1 MLSSVML
8 TPATALAAQDSNE
21 PVTTETRSIKD
32 ESTSAANTSASDSS
46 TGQSS
51 QLGEN
56 NTENSLPVTEN
67 SSSKQQTTNEQSS
80 SASTTSD
87 SRSDE
92 QATSTTETNNKA
104 ESSSSKA
111 SSESKEATADKPKE
125 TRKSVNGLLPNF
137 FTDAWYTDKDG
148 NRLDGT
154 DQIKVGD
161 DITLNYTWAIP
172 DDVKDQI
179 NAGDTYSFELP
190 KGMKIPK
197 ELSGDLKDAEGN
209 VYGHFV
215 IGTDG
220 KATITFTDEIH
231 EKSRIHG
238 SLYAAGQVKLNDDGT
253 DPGLDIP
260 INDETHTDVP
270 GIEVNEGSSLA
281 KEVAGKTLDK
291 DIKDNKANIRW
302 KLKINHTT
310 SALEDG
316 ATISD
321 PMPKGFTYKGN
332 EKLYAWDVAADGS
345 LINKHEVNFSDI
357 FTVTDPSVTFKLKD
371 GLSDAQKHAYY
382 ELEFDTEADLSQVD
396 DLNDKDNIV
405 KVKNEATLHQPS
417 SDDVDADASTDF
429 HNNLGLE
436 KKGEIQANGVIKWT
450 VHVKT
455 SGMGLDAGTEL
466 WDQMDNKQKITD
478 QDGNPIDLSNAVQ
491 TVGNGPKINV
501 KDNGKGS
508 YTFTT
513 ATDAA
518 SNTEFDLVYYTKADG
533 DNVQSNNTIGWDG
546 GHNDGHVGGPSTM
559 TKDPVGSVDKN
570 NHTMNYVI
578 KVNTNHQKITSAKV
592 VDGLSEDASRAGLSM
607 TQQQIDN
614 IKVVRVVNGKE
625 KTLTKGQDYEVTTEP
640 NQAPY
645 SSYTVVLDKAIGSGT
660 TDEFRVY
667 STASYDPSLGDHTYR
682 NWGHYYYTTE
692 NGKGDGSDSVDINP
706 GAKTKTDISKG
717 GDINPIDGTVDW
729 TIKFNDNHKQLGAN
743 GQLVDTLPSSGIY
756 YLDIPAGDVPSD
768 LYTVAKDGQ
777 PVTNVKATYDGN
789 HQITFTGF
797 EAGDNSAYEVHLITK
812 IKRNDDGSLP
822 VLSKDIKNKAKYTDD
837 NVYTS
842 DVKAGVSYQE
852 TGDLIQKGHEGPD
865 ENRNVHYTVKVNPD
879 TETNSGDHKLKL
891 NNVTV
896 EDHPEDTSVLRV
908 DPSSFKVTY
917 KDGTP
922 VPAADYELNAGEQGF
937 TLKFL
942 VTVDQEIHIEYD
954 AKVLIPAG
962 SLPNQ
967 DINAVNRA
975 TITGVVPGK
984 PGTNDNVH
992 IEVPKAGGDAEGIL
1006 GSLTIT
1012 KKDAHDASLLD
1023 GAEFD
1028 LYRTTKDGER
1038 GNKVGTVT
1046 TANGIAKFDNLTM
1059 GSYILVETKA
1069 PAGYDISPEFKL
1081 ENGGKIVT
1089 VKDNGEDHP
1098 AAYVTVKDD
1107 KLTQVSGTKT
1117 WQDND
1122 DQDDLRPESITV
1134 HLWNKNTG
1142 KEVATKVV
1150 TATDNWQYSFDNL
1163 PMYDQDGIKIVYYV
1177 TEDDVANYTGKQ
1189 DGMNLTNTHTPATTA
1204 VSGKKTWD
1212 DHDNQDGTR
1221 PDSITVHLLANGQEV
1236 ASKTVTAND
1245 NWAYSFSNLP
1255 MYDHGEKIIYT
1266 VSETLPDGTEYI
1278 GDTTNGSSMNLTNKY
1293 APKKRSI
1300 SVHKVWE
1307 DANNQDGLRP
1317 NSIWV
1322 QLWANGEKYG
1332 SPVTLN
1338 EANAWAYTW
1347 TDLDQKANGQDI
1359 NYEIKEVKVPGYD
1372 TEIVAIKDG
1381 NITITNKR
1389 TPSTTEIHG
1398 TKTWNDGDNQDHTR
1412 PDSIKVNLLA
1422 NGTVVD
1428 TKTVTAKDGWKYDFT
1443 DLPEYKDGEKI
1454 VYTVTEDVVGG
1465 YSTQLDGTDI
1475 INSYTPAKTSVT
1487 VNKAWQDN
1495 NNQDGL
1501 RSNIRVQ
1508 LYDDLGKKVGNVVT
1522 LNANNNWQY
1531 TWTNLPLNRDGQ
1543 PIIYSVKELDIPE
1556 GYDSVIGQI
1565 KDGNITITNVHTP
1578 ETINLKGTKTWD
1590 DKDNQDG
1597 ERPDEITVYVTDDL
1611 GKTVATQTVK
1621 PDQDGNWNYSFK
1633 DLPKYRDGGQLI
1645 TYTVHEAE
1653 VPGYTTDVDKNNNLT
1668 NTHTPGKTS
1677 LRVTKAW
1684 NDNNNQDGIRPA
1696 SIQVQLYADG
1706 KELGEPVTLNAANQW
1721 TYNWTDLDLRKAGQ
1735 DIKYTVEEVGDN
1747 KGYTLTTDV
1756 KDASNVILTNNHTPE
1771 VTKISGVKTWKDNDD
1786 QDGKRPSSINVNLLA
1801 NGVKVASKTV
1811 TAKDDWKYEFTNLPK
1826 YENGK
1831 EIKYTV
1837 TEDKVDDYTTTIN
1850 GTDITNA
1857 YTPEV
1862 TTAHVAKVWDDANN
1876 QDGKRPSSI
1885 KVQLYADGIASGD
1898 AITLNADNN
1907 WQHTWTGLDAMRDHG
1922 TKIVYTVKEVG
1933 SNTGYTLTVDDKDK
1947 DNMTL
1952 TNTHTPE
1959 VTKISGTK
1967 TWQDNDDQDGDR
1979 PTSIK
1984 VNLFA
1989 NGKQVASKTV
1999 TAADD
2004 WKYEFTDL
2012 PKYENG
2018 EIIKYTITED
2028 TVADY
2033 TTEIN
2038 DFDLTNEH
2046 TPGKTSATVTK
2057 AWNDN
2062 NNQDGIRPD
2071 EIKVQL
2077 YADNVAKGDV
2087 VTLTAK
2093 DNWTYTWH
2101 DLDAKRDHGKDIVY
2115 TVKEVG
2121 SNKGYDITTD
2131 TTDHGNMVITNTHTP
2146 EVTKV
2151 NGVKTW
2157 KDNDDQDG
2165 KRPSSINVNLYGNGN
2180 LVASKKVTAED
2191 DWKYEFKDLPK
2202 YENGKL
2208 VKYTVSEDTV
2218 ADYTT
2223 TYDNDGM
2230 DITNTH
2236 TPEETTAQVTKAWD
2250 DMDNQDGLRPNEIQV
2265 QLYADGVAKGD
2276 VVTLTAANDW
2286 HYTWTKLPVYKDHG
2300 KTIVYTVQEVGSTDG
2315 YDVAINDSDKDNMII
2330 TNTHVPATTSIK
2342 GTKTW
2347 KDNDDQDGKRPS
2359 EITVNLLS
2367 DGTPIASKT
2376 VTADNDWK
2384 YEFTN
2389 LPKYR
2394 QGKEIHYSITE
2405 NAVDG
2410 YTTEDNNGGVD
2421 LTNDYTPEKTSA
2433 TVTKA
2438 WNDNND
2444 QDGLRPDEIKVQLY
2458 ADGVAQ
2464 GDVVTLTAKDNWT
2477 YTWHDLDA
2485 KKDHGKEIVYTVK
2498 EVGTTKG
2505 YDVTTDTTDHGN
2517 MIITN
2522 SHTPATT
2529 EVSGVKTWKDNNDQD
2544 GKRPSEITVNL
2555 LANGKQVASK
2565 TVTAKDD
2572 WQYSF
2577 TDLPEYEAGQKVV
2590 YTVTEN
2596 AVKDYTTT
2604 IDGTDLTNE
2613 HTPGKTSATVTKTW
2627 NDSND
2632 HDGLRPGSIRVQLYA
2647 NGVATGDVVK
2657 LNADNKWNYTWSDLD
2672 AMKSGKE
2679 VVYTVKEVSS
2689 AYGYTTTVN
2698 DQDHGN

>member
-1 MLSSVML
+1 
-8 TPATALAAQDSNE
+8 
-21 PVTTETRSIKD
+21 
-32 ESTSAANTSASDSS
+32 
-46 TGQSS
+46 
-51 QLGEN
+51 
-56 NTENSLPVTEN
+56 
-67 SSSKQQTTNEQSS
+67 
-80 SASTTSD
+80 
-87 SRSDE
+87 
-92 QATSTTETNNKA
+92 
-104 ESSSSKA
+104 
-111 SSESKEATADKPKE
+111 
-125 TRKSVNGLLPNF
+125 
-137 FTDAWYTDKDG
+137 
-148 NRLDGT
+148 
-154 DQIKVGD
+154 
-161 DITLNYTWAIP
+161 
-172 DDVKDQI
+172 
-179 NAGDTYSFELP
+179 
-190 KGMKIPK
+190 
-197 ELSGDLKDAEGN
+197 
-209 VYGHFV
+209 
-215 IGTDG
+215 
-220 KATITFTDEIH
+220 
-231 EKSRIHG
+231 
-238 SLYAAGQVKLNDDGT
+238 
-253 DPGLDIP
+253 
-260 INDETHTDVP
+260 
-270 GIEVNEGSSLA
+270 
-281 KEVAGKTLDK
+281 
-291 DIKDNKANIRW
+291 
-302 KLKINHTT
+302 
-310 SALEDG
+310 
-316 ATISD
+316 
-321 PMPKGFTYKGN
+321 
-332 EKLYAWDVAADGS
+332 
-345 LINKHEVNFSDI
+345 
-357 FTVTDPSVTFKLKD
+357 
-371 GLSDAQKHAYY
+371 
-382 ELEFDTEADLSQVD
+382 
-396 DLNDKDNIV
+396 
-405 KVKNEATLHQPS
+405 
-417 SDDVDADASTDF
+417 
-429 HNNLGLE
+429 
-436 KKGEIQANGVIKWT
+436 
-450 VHVKT
+450 
-455 SGMGLDAGTEL
+455 
-466 WDQMDNKQKITD
+466 
-478 QDGNPIDLSNAVQ
+478 
-491 TVGNGPKINV
+491 
-501 KDNGKGS
+501 
-508 YTFTT
+508 
-513 ATDAA
+513 
-518 SNTEFDLVYYTKADG
+518 
-533 DNVQSNNTIGWDG
+533 
-546 GHNDGHVGGPSTM
+546 
-559 TKDPVGSVDKN
+559 
-570 NHTMNYVI
+570 
-578 KVNTNHQKITSAKV
+578 
-592 VDGLSEDASRAGLSM
+592 M
-607 TQQQIDN
+607 TQQHVSQ
-614 IKVVRVVNGKE
+614 V
-625 KTLTKGQDYEVTTEP
+625 
-640 NQAPY
+640 
-645 SSYTVVLDKAIGSGT
+645 
-660 TDEFRVY
+660 
-667 STASYDPSLGDHTYR
+667 
-682 NWGHYYYTTE
+682 
-692 NGKGDGSDSVDINP
+692 
-706 GAKTKTDISKG
+706 
-717 GDINPIDGTVDW
+717 
-729 TIKFNDNHKQLGAN
+729 
-743 GQLVDTLPSSGIY
+743 
-756 YLDIPAGDVPSD
+756 
-768 LYTVAKDGQ
+768 
-777 PVTNVKATYDGN
+777 
-789 HQITFTGF
+789 TFTGF
-797 EAGDNSAYEVHLITK
+797 EEGSTAVYEIHLITTIDK
-812 IKRNDDGSLP
+812 NSDGTLP
-822 VLSKDIKNKAKYTDD
+822 DLHITNHAKYTDD
-837 NVYTS
+837 SNTNNNIYGT
-842 DVKAGVSYQE
+842 VSYDA
-852 TGDLIQKGHEGPD
+852 GSDLIDKSSQAANDDLVVP
-865 ENRNVHYTVKVNPD
+865 YTIKVNPD
-879 TETNSGDHKLKL
+879 TKTNSGDNKMTLK
-891 NNVTV
+891 NVTV
-896 EDHPEDTSVLRV
+896 TDMPDKDGKGNILLKF
-908 DPSSFKVTY
+908 DPSSLKVTY
-917 KDGTP
+917 KDGTT
-922 VPAADYELNAGEQGF
+922 VPASEYTVNASEQKIEF
-937 TLKFL
+937 FFPN
-942 VTVDQEIHIEYD
+942 VDQEIDITYT
-954 AKVLIPAG
+954 AQIVIPNGYPAG
-962 SLPNQ
+962 TTIKPSNTVT
-967 DINAVNRA
+967 INGTQVKAGDTDNSTHVEVPDSGGHA
-975 TITGVVPGK
+975 TGVLGGITVKKVAQNDPTQLLPGATFELRRK
-984 PGTNDNVH
+984 NNDGSYTKVN
-992 IEVPKAGGDAEGIL
+992 
-1006 GSLTIT
+1006 SLTT
-1012 KKDAHDASLLD
+1012 GAD
-1023 GAEFD
+1023 GQ
-1028 LYRTTKDGER
+1028 
-1038 GNKVGTVT
+1038 V
-1046 TANGIAKFDNLTM
+1046 KFDNLTM
-1059 GSYILVETKA
+1059 GTYYLAETKA
-1069 PAGYDISPEFKL
+1069 PDGYSISEEYKEP
-1081 ENGGKIVT
+1081 GVPVT
-1089 VKDNGEDHP
+1089 LKGDGTDSPNVN
-1098 AAYVTVKDD
+1098 VTVKDD

-1122 DQDDLRPESITV
+1122 DQDGLRPESITV
-1134 HLWNKNTG
+1134 HLWNKNTQ

-1150 TATDNWQYSFDNL
+1150 TATDNWKYSFDNL
-1163 PMYDQDGIKIVYYV
+1163 PMYDQDNNPITYYV
-1177 TEDDVANYTGKQ
+1177 TEDDVANYTGEQ

-1255 MYDHGEKIIYT
+1255 MYDHGEKITYT
-1266 VSETLPDGTEYI
+1266 VSETLPDGTEYV

-1307 DANNQDGLRP
+1307 DANNQDGVRP
-1317 NSIWV
+1317 NSIQV

-1347 TDLDQKANGQDI
+1347 TDLDQKANGKPI

-1372 TEIVAIKDG
+1372 TEIGAIKDG
-1381 NITITNKR
+1381 NITITNKH

-1495 NNQDGL
+1495 NDQDGL

-1508 LYDDLGKKVGNVVT
+1508 LYDDLGKKVGNVVS

-1543 PIIYSVKELDIPE
+1543 AIVYSVKELDVPE

-1633 DLPKYRDGGQLI
+1633 DLPKYRDGGKPI

-1653 VPGYTTDVDKNNNLT
+1653 VPGYTTVVDKNNNLT
-1668 NTHTPGKTS
+1668 NTHTPGKTN
-1677 LRVTKAW
+1677 LKVTKAW

-1747 KGYTLTTDV
+1747 KGYTLATDV

-2077 YADNVAKGDV
+2077 YADKVAKGDV

-2131 TTDHGNMVITNTHTP
+2131 TTDHGNMVITNSHTP

-2276 VVTLTAANDW
+2276 VVTLTAANNW

-2405 NAVDG
+2405 NAVDD

-2458 ADGVAQ
+2458 ADGVAS

-2529 EVSGVKTWKDNNDQD
+2529 EVSGVKTWKDNDDQD

-2565 TVTAKDD
+2565 TITAKDD

-2577 TDLPEYEAGQKVV
+2577 TDLPKYEAGQKIV

-2698 DQDHGN
+2698 DQDHGNMIITNTHTPATPHSPKTPNTPARKVITWMKGHHMLPQTGEESTTWMVVLGAVILFTVGAYIFKKLEEA